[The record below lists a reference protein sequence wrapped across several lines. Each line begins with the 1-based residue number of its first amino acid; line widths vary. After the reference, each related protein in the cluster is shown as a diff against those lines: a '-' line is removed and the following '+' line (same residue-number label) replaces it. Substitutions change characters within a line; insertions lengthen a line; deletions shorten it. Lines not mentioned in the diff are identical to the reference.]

1 MMLLTTTLLSR
12 SKKRRNLDFTWAGG
26 TVARRYPS
34 RNDVGKRH
42 HVRHVELV
50 MEARH
55 YLGGNPTGRGGI
67 AGIR

>member
-12 SKKRRNLDFTWAGG
+12 SKKRRNLDFTWAGE
-26 TVARRYPS
+26 PS
-34 RNDVGKRH
+34 PADTQGGSVGKRH